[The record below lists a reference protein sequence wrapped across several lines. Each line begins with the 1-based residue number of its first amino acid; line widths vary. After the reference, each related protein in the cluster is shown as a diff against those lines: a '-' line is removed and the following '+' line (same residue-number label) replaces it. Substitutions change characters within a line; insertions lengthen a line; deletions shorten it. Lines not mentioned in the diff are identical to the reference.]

1 LKEKQM
7 KEDLDSSIQFQ
18 NRTLVDKPLYALL
31 DIVLSIGMDRKIKP
45 AEKELFNAWLN
56 ENEAL
61 CYKQPYSI
69 LIPLVKHCIENNIIG
84 EELNNFTL
92 S

>member
-1 LKEKQM
+1 MRKE
-7 KEDLDSSIQFQ
+7 LHRSIQLH
-18 NRTLVDKPLYALL
+18 NSAIVDKPLYTLL
-31 DIVLSIGMDRKIKP
+31 DIVLSIGVDRKIKP
-45 AEKELFNAWLN
+45 TEKELFNEWLN

-69 LIPLVKHCIENNIIG
+69 LIPLVKHCLENNIIG
-84 EELNNFTL
+84 EELNCFTL